1 MLDGAVKCHGPGW
14 CPRIVAA
21 FAIAALPAT
30 APAQAPQQAA
40 GEIEEVVVTAT
51 KRNARIQDVPFSVA
65 AKTAE
70 EMTRANAGGIEDLAR
85 GFAGMTVQN
94 LGPGQSQVAM
104 RGVSA
109 GQIVRDQP
117 GVKEQVGVYLD
128 DSVVSLSLFTPDFD
142 LFDVNRVE
150 VLRGPQGTLYGAGSV
165 GGTLRY
171 ITNRPELG
179 RQHGLVEGGFNS
191 VADGEIGWRAKAMAN
206 VALSPASA
214 LRLVGYTT
222 DSAGYIDAR
231 SEDDEWRDDVNSSTR
246 NGVRLSLLW
255 DVTERVSVLPRLVH
269 QRVKADGFNRQ
280 EVFNLFANP
289 HTTTRPAVQL
299 GKREQHLLL
308 EEGFDDETT
317 LFDLR
322 LTATF
327 DGFDLTSVS
336 SVLRRDL
343 LVSRDTSALAGSV
356 TVDLGFPAEQ
366 VTIPANLRD
375 TTELDQFT
383 QEVRLTSAD
392 ERSRLQWLLGL
403 FYSDVKRDYAQRLTM
418 PGYDAVVDAA
428 FGAGVSAASMN
439 GYPLPDRPY
448 NSDLPY
454 DISQFA
460 VFGEATYALTDRL
473 ALTLGGRWYD
483 WKEER
488 AFHSGGFF
496 SNGDLQMDS
505 TDANGFSP
513 RLLGRFRVSD
523 NLTWNAQVARG
534 FRLGGVNDP
543 LNASLCTGSDLAN
556 FGGFQAYDDET
567 IWNYETG
574 FKARWRNGASLNAAA
589 FHAEIKDLQVTLDAG
604 SCSSR
609 ISFNVA
615 EAHATGVEVE
625 LTLQPLEGLQLGLAG
640 SWVESEFDSTVAAA
654 EGGVLGGVADGNRL
668 ASVPQL
674 QLAATIDYAFGVA
687 LLGGSE
693 VVLHAS
699 VHHVG
704 DRITQPSDQVAGAGR
719 FVSGLAY
726 GGATGLE
733 VTELDLELDPYTL
746 VGLSLAIRKDDWEA
760 ALHVDNLTD
769 ENARLSFDRE
779 RGGRARLGFRVN
791 QPRTVGISIR
801 KSF

>member
-1 MLDGAVKCHGPGW
+1 MVESVVKRHGCRWRWP
-14 CPRIVAA
+14 VAA
-21 FAIAALPAT
+21 FALAALPAT
-30 APAQAPQQAA
+30 AQAQAAQQEA

-51 KRNARIQDVPFSVA
+51 KRSARIQDVPFSVA

-70 EMTRANAGGIEDLAR
+70 EMTRAGAGGIEDLAR

-104 RGVSA
+104 RGLSA

-117 GVKEQVGVYLD
+117 GVKEQVGIYLD

-165 GGTLRY
+165 GGTVRY

-206 VALSPASA
+206 VALSPSSA

-222 DSAGYIDAR
+222 DSGGYIDAR
-231 SEDDEWRDDVNSSTR
+231 SEHGGWHDDVNSSTR

-255 DVTERVSVLPRLVH
+255 DLTERVSVLPRLVH

-289 HTTTRPAVQL
+289 HTTTRTAVQL
-299 GKREQHLLL
+299 GEREQHLLL
-308 EEGFDDETT
+308 DERFDDETT
-317 LFDLR
+317 LFDLT

-336 SVLRRDL
+336 SVLQREL

-356 TVDLGFPAEQ
+356 TVDLGFPAEH

-428 FGAGVSAASMN
+428 FGAGVSAGSMN

-460 VFGEATYALTDRL
+460 VFGEATLSVTDRL

-496 SNGDLQMDS
+496 SNGDRQMDS

-567 IWNYETG
+567 VWNYETG

-589 FHAEIKDLQVTLDAG
+589 FHSEIKDLQVTLDAG

-609 ISFNVA
+609 ISFNVP

-625 LTLQPLEGLQLGLAG
+625 LTLRPLEGLQLGLAG
-640 SWVESEFDSTVAAA
+640 SLVESEFDSTVAAA
-654 EGGVLGGVADGNRL
+654 QGGVLGGVADGNRL
-668 ASVPQL
+668 ASVPQF
-674 QLAATIDYAFGVA
+674 QLAATVDYAFGVA
-687 LLGGSE
+687 LFGGSE

-733 VTELDLELDPYTL
+733 VTELDLDLDAYTL
-746 VGLSLAIRKDDWEA
+746 VGLSLAISKDDWEA

-769 ENARLSFDRE
+769 ENAKLSFDRE

-791 QPRTVGISIR
+791 RPRTVGISIR

>member
-1 MLDGAVKCHGPGW
+1 MF
-14 CPRIVAA
+14 AA
-21 FAIAALPAT
+21 FALAAWPAVVD
-30 APAQAPQQAA
+30 AQTVAQEA

-51 KRNARIQDVPFSVA
+51 KRSARIQDVPFSVA
-65 AKTAE
+65 AKTAQE
-70 EMTRANAGGIEDLAR
+70 ISRTGAGGIEDLAR
-85 GFAGMTVQN
+85 GFAGLNVQN

-104 RGVSA
+104 RGLSA

-117 GVKEQVGVYLD
+117 GVKEQVGIYLD

-165 GGTLRY
+165 GGTVRY
-171 ITNRPELG
+171 ITNQPELG
-179 RQHGLVEGGFNS
+179 RNRGLVEGGFNS
-191 VADGEIGWRAKAMAN
+191 VADGEVGWHAKGMAN
-206 VALSPASA
+206 LALSTSSA

-222 DSAGYIDAR
+222 ESGGYIDAL
-231 SEDDEWRDDVNSSTR
+231 SEYGERRDDVNSGSR
-246 NGVRLSLLW
+246 RGVRVSLLW
-255 DVTERVSVLPRLVH
+255 DATERISVLPRLVH
-269 QRVKADGFNRQ
+269 QRVEADGFNRQ

-289 HTTTRPAVQL
+289 HTTTRPAIQL
-299 GKREQHLLL
+299 REREQYLLL
-308 EEGFDDETT
+308 DERFKDETT
-317 LFDLR
+317 LFDLA
-322 LTATF
+322 LGADF
-327 DGFDLTSVS
+327 DGFNLTSVS

-343 LVSRDTSALAGSV
+343 LVSRDTSALVGSI
-356 TVDLGFPAEQ
+356 TVDLGFPAAH
-366 VTIPANLRD
+366 VATPSNLRD

-392 ERSRLQWLLGL
+392 EARVQWLVGV
-403 FYSDVKRDYAQRLTM
+403 FYSDLQRNYAQRLPM

-428 FGAGVSAASMN
+428 FGPGVSAGSMN
-439 GYPLPDRPY
+439 GYPLRDSPY

-454 DISQFA
+454 DISQAA
-460 VFGEATYALTDRL
+460 VFGEATYAVTDRL

-483 WKEER
+483 WQEER
-488 AFHSGGFF
+488 AFRSGGFF

-505 TDANGFSP
+505 TDASGFSP
-513 RLLGRFRVSD
+513 RLLGRFRVRD

-543 LNASLCTGSDLAN
+543 LNANLCTGSDLAN

-574 FKARWRNGASLNAAA
+574 FKARWNNGTSLTAAV

-615 EAHATGVEVE
+615 QAHTTGVEVE
-625 LTLQPLEGLQLGLAG
+625 LTLRPVQGLELGLAG
-640 SWVESEFDSTVAAA
+640 ALVEAEFDSTVAAA
-654 EGGVLGGVADGNRL
+654 EGGVLGGVAEGNRL
-668 ASVPQL
+668 ASVPRIE
-674 QLAATIDYAFGVA
+674 LAATIDYAFR
-687 LLGGSE
+687 LELFGGSE
-693 VVLHAS
+693 AYLHAN
-699 VHHVG
+699 VYHVG
-704 DRITQPSDQVAGAGR
+704 DRITQPSDQVEGAGR

-726 GGATGLE
+726 GGATGLA

-746 VGLSLAIRKDDWEA
+746 IGLRLGVRRDSWEA
-760 ALHVDNLTD
+760 ALHMDNLTD
-769 ENARLSFDRE
+769 ENAHLSFDRE

-791 QPRTVGISIR
+791 QPRTVGFSIR
-801 KSF
+801 RSW

>member
-1 MLDGAVKCHGPGW
+1 MVESVVKRHGCRWRWP
-14 CPRIVAA
+14 VAA
-21 FAIAALPAT
+21 FALAALPAT
-30 APAQAPQQAA
+30 AQAQAAQHEA

-51 KRNARIQDVPFSVA
+51 KRSARIEDVPFSVA
-65 AKTAE
+65 AKTAGE
-70 EMTRANAGGIEDLAR
+70 LTRAGAGGIEDLAR

-104 RGVSA
+104 RGLSA

-117 GVKEQVGVYLD
+117 GVKEQVGIYLD
-128 DSVVSLSLFTPDFD
+128 DSVISLSLFTPDFD

-165 GGTLRY
+165 GGTVRY

-206 VALSPASA
+206 VALSPSSA

-222 DSAGYIDAR
+222 ESGGYIDAR
-231 SEDDEWRDDVNSSTR
+231 SEHGGWHDDVNSSTR

-255 DVTERVSVLPRLVH
+255 DLTERVSVLPRLVH

-289 HTTTRPAVQL
+289 HTTTRTAVQL
-299 GKREQHLLL
+299 GEREQHLLL
-308 EEGFDDETT
+308 DERFDDETT
-317 LFDLR
+317 LFDLT

-336 SVLRRDL
+336 SVLQREL

-356 TVDLGFPAEQ
+356 TVDLGFPAEH

-460 VFGEATYALTDRL
+460 VFGEATLSLTDRL

-496 SNGDLQMDS
+496 SNGDMQMDS

-567 IWNYETG
+567 VWNYETG

-589 FHAEIKDLQVTLDAG
+589 FHSEIKDLQVTLDAG

-609 ISFNVA
+609 ISFNVP

-625 LTLQPLEGLQLGLAG
+625 LTLRPLEGLQLGLAG
-640 SWVESEFDSTVAAA
+640 SLVESEFDSTVAAA
-654 EGGVLGGVADGNRL
+654 QGGVLGGVANGNRL
-668 ASVPQL
+668 ASVPQV
-674 QLAATIDYAFGVA
+674 QLAATIDYAFRVA
-687 LLGGSE
+687 LFGGSE

-733 VTELDLELDPYTL
+733 VTELDLDLDAYTL
-746 VGLSLAIRKDDWEA
+746 VGLSLAISKDDWEA

-769 ENARLSFDRE
+769 ENAKLSFDRE

-791 QPRTVGISIR
+791 RPRTVGISIR

>member
-1 MLDGAVKCHGPGW
+1 MVESAVKCLGYGW
-14 CPRIVAA
+14 RLPVVAS
-21 FAIAALPAT
+21 IALAVLPASVD
-30 APAQAPQQAA
+30 AQVVQQQA

-51 KRNARIQDVPFSVA
+51 KRSARIQDVPFSVT
-65 AKTAE
+65 AKTAAA
-70 EMTRANAGGIEDLAR
+70 MTRAGAKGIEDLAR
-85 GFAGMTVQN
+85 GFVGMTVQN

-165 GGTLRY
+165 GGTVRY

-179 RQHGLVEGGFNS
+179 RNHGLVESGFNS
-191 VADGEIGWRAKAMAN
+191 VADGATGWHAKGVAN
-206 VALSPASA
+206 VRLAASSA
-214 LRLVGYTT
+214 LRLVGYSTE
-222 DSAGYIDAR
+222 SAGYIDAR
-231 SEDDEWRDDVNSSTR
+231 SERGKWRDDVNSSNR
-246 NGVRLSLLW
+246 SGLRLSLLW
-255 DVTERVSVLPRLVH
+255 DISERVSVLPRMVH
-269 QRVKADGFNRQ
+269 QRVEADGFNRR
-280 EVFNLFANP
+280 EVFNLLANP

-308 EEGFDDETT
+308 DERFEDETT
-317 LFDLR
+317 LFDLT

-327 DGFDLTSVS
+327 DGFEMTTVS
-336 SVLRRDL
+336 SFLQREL

-356 TVDLGFPAEQ
+356 TVDLGFPAEH

-403 FYSDVKRDYAQRLTM
+403 FYSDIQRDYAQRLTM

-460 VFGEATYALTDRL
+460 VFGEATLAVTDRL

-488 AFHSGGFF
+488 AFNSGGFF
-496 SNGDLQMDS
+496 ANGDLQMDS

-513 RLLGRFRVSD
+513 RLLGSFRFSD
-523 NLTWNAQVARG
+523 NLTWNAQASRG

-543 LNASLCTGSDLAN
+543 LNASLCSGSDLAN

-574 FKARWRNGASLNAAA
+574 FKARWSNGATLNAAA
-589 FHAEIKDLQVTLDAG
+589 FHAEIEDLQVTLDAG

-615 EAHATGVEVE
+615 QAHATGVEVE
-625 LTLQPLEGLQLGLAG
+625 LTLQPLERLQLGLAG

-668 ASVPQL
+668 ASVPQI
-674 QLAATIDYAFGVA
+674 QLAATIDYALGIA
-687 LLGGSE
+687 LFGGSE
-693 VVLHAS
+693 VALHAS

-704 DRITQPSDQVAGAGR
+704 DRITQPSDQVSGAGR

-746 VGLSLAIRKDDWEA
+746 VGLRVAVSKDDWEA

>member
-70 EMTRANAGGIEDLAR
+70 EITRTGAGGIEDLAR

-231 SEDDEWRDDVNSSTR
+231 SEDGEWRDDVNSSTR

>member
-1 MLDGAVKCHGPGW
+1 MVESAVKRHGCRWRWP
-14 CPRIVAA
+14 VAA
-21 FAIAALPAT
+21 FALAALPA
-30 APAQAPQQAA
+30 AAQAQAA
-40 GEIEEVVVTAT
+40 QQTAGEVEEVVVTAT
-51 KRNARIQDVPFSVA
+51 KRSARIQDVPFSVA

-70 EMTRANAGGIEDLAR
+70 EVTRAGAGGIEDLAR

-104 RGVSA
+104 RGLSA

-117 GVKEQVGVYLD
+117 GVKEQVGIYLD

-191 VADGEIGWRAKAMAN
+191 IADGATGWHAKAMAN
-206 VALSPASA
+206 VALSPSSA

-222 DSAGYIDAR
+222 ESGGYIDAR
-231 SEDDEWRDDVNSSTR
+231 SERGGWHDDVNSSTR

-269 QRVKADGFNRQ
+269 QRAKADGFNRQ

-299 GKREQHLLL
+299 GEREQHLLL
-308 EEGFDDETT
+308 EERFDDETT
-317 LFDLR
+317 LFDLT

-336 SVLRRDL
+336 SVLRREL

-356 TVDLGFPAEQ
+356 TVDLGFPAEH

-383 QEVRLTSAD
+383 QEVRLTSAN

-428 FGAGVSAASMN
+428 FGAGVSAGSMN

-460 VFGEATYALTDRL
+460 VFGEATLSLTDRL

-556 FGGFQAYDDET
+556 FGSFQAYDDET

-699 VHHVG
+699 AHHVG

-746 VGLSLAIRKDDWEA
+746 VGLSLAIRKDNWEA

-769 ENARLSFDRE
+769 ENANLSFDRE

>member
-1 MLDGAVKCHGPGW
+1 MVENAVKCPAYRA
-14 CPRIVAA
+14 CAPIVAGVA
-21 FAIAALPAT
+21 LAALPSA
-30 APAQAPQQAA
+30 AGAQVAQPEA

-51 KRNARIQDVPFSVA
+51 KRSERIQDVPFSVA
-65 AKTAE
+65 AKTAQDI
-70 EMTRANAGGIEDLAR
+70 TRASASGIEDLAR
-85 GFAGMTVQN
+85 GFAGMSVQN

-142 LFDVNRVE
+142 PFDVNRVE

-165 GGTLRY
+165 GGTVRY

-179 RQHGLVEGGFNS
+179 RNHGLVEGAFNS
-191 VADGEIGWRAKAMAN
+191 VADGETGWHAKGMAN
-206 VALSPASA
+206 VAFSASSA
-214 LRLVGYTT
+214 LRLVGYSTE
-222 DSAGYIDAR
+222 SAGYIDAR
-231 SEDDEWRDDVNSSTR
+231 SERGGWRDDVNSSNR
-246 NGVRLSLLW
+246 SGVRLSLLW
-255 DVTERVSVLPRLVH
+255 DLSERVSVLPRVVH
-269 QRVKADGFNRQ
+269 QRVEADGFNRR

-308 EEGFDDETT
+308 DERFEDETT
-317 LFDLR
+317 LFDLT

-327 DGFDLTSVS
+327 DGFDMTSVS
-336 SVLRRDL
+336 SVLQREL

-392 ERSRLQWLLGL
+392 EQSRLQWLLGL

-460 VFGEATYALTDRL
+460 VFGEATLAVTDRL

-488 AFHSGGFF
+488 TFQSGGFY

-505 TDANGFSP
+505 TDASGFSP
-513 RLLGRFRVSD
+513 RLLGSFRVSD
-523 NLTWNAQVARG
+523 NLTWNAQASRG

-556 FGGFQAYDDET
+556 FGGFQAYEDET
-567 IWNYETG
+567 IWNFETG

-589 FHAEIKDLQVTLDAG
+589 FHAEIEDLQVTLDAG

-625 LTLQPLEGLQLGLAG
+625 LNLQPLEGLQLGLAG
-640 SWVESEFDSTVAAA
+640 SLVESEFDSTVAAA

-668 ASVPQL
+668 ASVPQI

-687 LLGGSE
+687 LFGGSE
-693 VVLHAS
+693 LVLHAS
-699 VHHVG
+699 LHHVG

-746 VGLSLAIRKDDWEA
+746 IGLRFAVRKDDWEA

-791 QPRTVGISIR
+791 RPRTVGISVR

>member
-70 EMTRANAGGIEDLAR
+70 EITRTGAGGIEDLAR

-231 SEDDEWRDDVNSSTR
+231 SEDGEWRDDVNSSTR

-269 QRVKADGFNRQ
+269 QRVEADGFNRQ

-289 HTTTRPAVQL
+289 HTTTRPPVQL

-746 VGLSLAIRKDDWEA
+746 VGLSLAISKDDWEA